1 MGLFSKKKEA
11 KPIPCSQSTTRLQP
25 SGRRHESTQHRP
37 GPNSSP
43 SSFQT
48 PGFFPPPPPPP
59 LPHGWS
65 HSRPVRPVV
74 PVRPV
79 GTPAPVPCR
88 GQDPRH
94 YPPIIVN
101 QHYYLNSPPNHP
113 PPPHHLNYSNLYPS
127 SGGGYTSSRLKL
139 GSTSS
144 LVQLPAEVINQI
156 VDDGLPRWH
165 AYGTQLINQGA
176 ALCDQISSKF
186 DDVMTQIDRGKLTG
200 NEDELFMYQQP
211 SQISVSQSVDH
222 HSVVPKGGQGKKKS
236 KDAPKGQTTA
246 VAASFITGGYFA
258 KVDLYANSRLPF
270 DLPFFRVPVPIYPL
284 LCLAAHYSERVYEKP
299 RGAESDA
306 HVEANWKTGAKA
318 MYIKSVPMDHLGT
331 IVFAIRGTATF
342 MDWAVN
348 LNSAPTAPTGFL
360 DDAGNF
366 CHAGFLSVARKMI
379 APVAAR
385 LRQLLEEDP
394 GRCSHS
400 LLITGHSAGGAIAS
414 LLYMHMLAV
423 SKAASSELNLL
434 TGCFK
439 RVHCMTFGSP
449 PVSLIP
455 LQTPHRHELRK
466 SLFYSFV
473 NEGDPV
479 TRADK
484 AYVKSLLELFAAPA
498 PASVNTETSSQLIV
512 APTKPPPKASKPQD
526 KKSKTSPATTTSKFS
541 MKPNRPPPSDSSTK
555 GSKPPASRPVW
566 RVPPNT
572 LSNAGRIIVLRT
584 AKPHTKVKRT
594 KTVEE
599 RLGEGVVA
607 QVANDEKLR
616 GVIWG
621 DPVCHVMK
629 LYSARIEA
637 LAVEAVTAK
646 GL

>member
-37 GPNSSP
+37 GPNPSP
-43 SSFQT
+43 SPFQT

-59 LPHGWS
+59 PPLPHGWN

-79 GTPAPVPCR
+79 GTPAPVPVPCR

-113 PPPHHLNYSNLYPS
+113 PPPHLNYSNLYPS

-270 DLPFFRVPVPIYPL
+270 DLPFFRV
-284 LCLAAHYSERVYEKP
+284 
-299 RGAESDA
+299 
-306 HVEANWKTGAKA
+306 
-318 MYIKSVPMDHLGT
+318 
-331 IVFAIRGTATF
+331 
-342 MDWAVN
+342 
-348 LNSAPTAPTGFL
+348 
-360 DDAGNF
+360 
-366 CHAGFLSVARKMI
+366 
-379 APVAAR
+379 
-385 LRQLLEEDP
+385 
-394 GRCSHS
+394 
-400 LLITGHSAGGAIAS
+400 
-414 LLYMHMLAV
+414 
-423 SKAASSELNLL
+423 
-434 TGCFK
+434 
-439 RVHCMTFGSP
+439 
-449 PVSLIP
+449 
-455 LQTPHRHELRK
+455 
-466 SLFYSFV
+466 
-473 NEGDPV
+473 
-479 TRADK
+479 
-484 AYVKSLLELFAAPA
+484 
-498 PASVNTETSSQLIV
+498 
-512 APTKPPPKASKPQD
+512 
-526 KKSKTSPATTTSKFS
+526 
-541 MKPNRPPPSDSSTK
+541 
-555 GSKPPASRPVW
+555 
-566 RVPPNT
+566 
-572 LSNAGRIIVLRT
+572 
-584 AKPHTKVKRT
+584 
-594 KTVEE
+594 
-599 RLGEGVVA
+599 
-607 QVANDEKLR
+607 
-616 GVIWG
+616 
-621 DPVCHVMK
+621 
-629 LYSARIEA
+629 
-637 LAVEAVTAK
+637 
-646 GL
+646 